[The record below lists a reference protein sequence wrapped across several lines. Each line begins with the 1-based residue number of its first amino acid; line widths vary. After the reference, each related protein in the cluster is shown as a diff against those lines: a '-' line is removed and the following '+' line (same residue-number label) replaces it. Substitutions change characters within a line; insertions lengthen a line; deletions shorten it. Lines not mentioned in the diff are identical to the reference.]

1 MESRCSR
8 AGCVSTRPVA
18 GYDPAAVL
26 QLSRHG
32 RAWHYFH
39 RGNGFGRADVVE
51 WEIIRLGSDALVGD
65 DLLSAAVHRQYRGM
79 DDRRAGASA
88 LAHLRADA
96 HGSRSLAAGWR
107 GQCMVYAY
115 RLHGPVYRA
124 GHSVSVSC
132 LSIFPGPSEPRLFF
146 ALF

>member
-39 RGNGFGRADVVE
+39 RGNGFVRADVVAR
-51 WEIIRLGSDALVGD
+51 EIIRLASDALVAD
-65 DLLSAAVHRQYRGM
+65 DLRSAAVHRQYRGM

-96 HGSRSLAAGWR
+96 HGSRRLAAGLC
-107 GQCMVYAY
+107 GPCLGYAY
-115 RLHGPVYRA
+115 RLHWPLYRA
-124 GHSVSVSC
+124 C
-132 LSIFPGPSEPRLFF
+132 LSV
-146 ALF
+146 ALSGVSGYHGR